1 MDLQS
6 ALICG
11 GVAAVSAVVIYVI
24 SVFSMRE
31 KTYEEAIAEQ
41 RKLPEENLL
50 LGRSAKDKAKDK
62 KQKKLGKKVKEKTTD
77 QDRNEQAD
85 MSSKSAV
92 QTSKE
97 DKKKKKKEKVKPI
110 LLNKD
115 EHSIIR
121 EENVVKN
128 NPESIAR
135 EVPKLQ
141 SSAKLSTKADGPP
154 SNKQEKEKS
163 STKTENTS
171 APKTE
176 RAQISNKS
184 DHETVE
190 KDKDTGAKPE
200 KAFSKATNIKA
211 EKQAVPKADKA
222 EKAATKVE
230 KASGKPEKISAEKPE
245 KNASAKPEKS
255 AAAKGEKSATSVTAA
270 KQEKPASTKSDKS
283 AASKSEKNS
292 NVQDTPTAKV
302 PPPAPAS
309 DAVSAEV
316 APPVVT
322 AVVVKESAAIP
333 VKEKNRKKKSE
344 LATLQQM
351 SGDRDG
357 INMSLLLPIVQKA
370 ELSRSEIQILID
382 HLLNKQQNAGAT
394 DAEWIEGRQD
404 PVVKLKKQ
412 LAEKEKQLAE
422 ELSASQGV
430 QAKLKELRQELNTER
445 SRLSH
450 SCRQLEEALL
460 AKTNE
465 AQALATRLQ
474 HNQEAVNNE
483 KQALT
488 HQVQQLQQKLNE
500 EHVRLCQV
508 QEQEASLQQE
518 LLAQRQQ
525 MMAHL
530 GEQEGALKTQVAQLM
545 SQLKEQESVNSTLN
559 LELQNQRDQQL
570 GENNLLHERVAH
582 AEKQMLLYQENAER
596 AQDLARQV
604 EEFARIRGDLE
615 HRLSASQQHESALQF
630 EANNLRKEMEELKAQ
645 VVGYESLKNES
656 NRLRSDNDKLSNQL
670 GQTKDVQLENQRLRD
685 ENERLTSQV
694 NILPELQ
701 REASQLREENENL
714 AAQVTAMTERP
725 AAEGRENGDLQFHE
739 EKQELHKGDFSL
751 YEKTIQQKEGQL
763 LQLSGE
769 LEEKTS
775 LVKKLQCEINTYKTD
790 INKLNEQLEEQ
801 RKKNNDLRIKNWKAM
816 DALSTLEKSLQS
828 KVQNSSPELVSEIS
842 QKVNQE
848 QQNVIKQLLQRIF
861 PDVRVEDC
869 KSHEQWL
876 EQFEKSASN
885 FLSELHNRSQQTA
898 PSVSEESAQVEE
910 LEKQNNYLQGLVTN
924 YQTIIQDTSGM
935 LTKLQNQVEEGEIR
949 WRQQLQVKEAELE
962 AVRQEL
968 EGKASTQVPS
978 HSTETQ
984 SRVEDLQA
992 KLKIKEQQQQDL
1004 ESKYSTLTSSVEQ
1017 LKEEKDGLTAQLQK
1031 EQEKSQDLSKEL
1043 VRLRSLVQIGKDS
1056 LSQEHEM
1063 VVNLQQQVDKLNG
1076 VHQNHS
1082 VASNGPSSE
1091 SSTVSQ
1097 TVELDPVDILQFY
1110 FKIKFRFKNT
1120 PDLNSVHP
1128 SNNCMNSELLWG
1140 LYFDSTYI
1148 TNIQPTLAIFDHILH
1163 LILFQDVLYNHLLVL
1178 WFILT
1183 NCKNCSLLFFFLVF
1197 NAVFFFFVCVVKIE
1211 LTKIMKKIKLNGHKF
1226 SCNLKLT
1233 FYVKVSQ
1240 SFFAFDIK
1248 MQYVCLFK
1256 WLGT

>member
-92 QTSKE
+92 QTSKVHVDFEEPEAEVVSERPSQE

-801 RKKNNDLRIKNWKAM
+801 RKKNN
-816 DALSTLEKSLQS
+816 
-828 KVQNSSPELVSEIS
+828 EIS

-1097 TVELDPVDILQFY
+1097 
-1110 FKIKFRFKNT
+1110 
-1120 PDLNSVHP
+1120 
-1128 SNNCMNSELLWG
+1128 
-1140 LYFDSTYI
+1140 
-1148 TNIQPTLAIFDHILH
+1148 
-1163 LILFQDVLYNHLLVL
+1163 ILFQDVLYNHLLVL

>member
-92 QTSKE
+92 QTSK
-97 DKKKKKKEKVKPI
+97 
-110 LLNKD
+110 
-115 EHSIIR
+115 R

-801 RKKNNDLRIKNWKAM
+801 RKKNN
-816 DALSTLEKSLQS
+816 
-828 KVQNSSPELVSEIS
+828 EIS

-1097 TVELDPVDILQFY
+1097 
-1110 FKIKFRFKNT
+1110 
-1120 PDLNSVHP
+1120 
-1128 SNNCMNSELLWG
+1128 
-1140 LYFDSTYI
+1140 
-1148 TNIQPTLAIFDHILH
+1148 
-1163 LILFQDVLYNHLLVL
+1163 ILFQDVLYNHLLVL

>member
-92 QTSKE
+92 QSSKVHVDFE
-97 DKKKKKKEKVKPI
+97 EPEAEVVSERP
-110 LLNKD
+110 
-115 EHSIIR
+115 SQR

-128 NPESIAR
+128 NSESIAR

-141 SSAKLSTKADGPP
+141 SSAKSSTKTDGPP

-255 AAAKGEKSATSVTAA
+255 AAATKGEKSATSVTAA

-292 NVQDTPTAKV
+292 NVQDTPAAKV

-322 AVVVKESAAIP
+322 SVVVKESAAIP

-570 GENNLLHERVAH
+570 GENNLLLERVAH
-582 AEKQMLLYQENAER
+582 AEKQMQIYQENAER

-604 EEFARIRGDLE
+604 EEFALIRGDLE

-670 GQTKDVQLENQRLRD
+670 VQTKDVQLENQRLRD
-685 ENERLTSQV
+685 ENERLASQV
-694 NILPELQ
+694 IILPELQ
-701 REASQLREENENL
+701 REALQLREENENL

-801 RKKNNDLRIKNWKAM
+801 RKKNN
-816 DALSTLEKSLQS
+816 
-828 KVQNSSPELVSEIS
+828 EIS

-1097 TVELDPVDILQFY
+1097 SYSASLQ
-1110 FKIKFRFKNT
+1110 
-1120 PDLNSVHP
+1120 PL
-1128 SNNCMNSELLWG
+1128 SETASSEKG
-1140 LYFDSTYI
+1140 S
-1148 TNIQPTLAIFDHILH
+1148 
-1163 LILFQDVLYNHLLVL
+1163 
-1178 WFILT
+1178 
-1183 NCKNCSLLFFFLVF
+1183 KS
-1197 NAVFFFFVCVVKIE
+1197 
-1211 LTKIMKKIKLNGHKF
+1211 KKKKGGSGK
-1226 SCNLKLT
+1226 K
-1233 FYVKVSQ
+1233 
-1240 SFFAFDIK
+1240 
-1248 MQYVCLFK
+1248 
-1256 WLGT
+1256 

>member
-92 QTSKE
+92 QSSK
-97 DKKKKKKEKVKPI
+97 
-110 LLNKD
+110 
-115 EHSIIR
+115 R

-128 NPESIAR
+128 NSESIAR

-141 SSAKLSTKADGPP
+141 SSAKSSTKTDGPP

-255 AAAKGEKSATSVTAA
+255 AAATKGEKSATSVTAA

-292 NVQDTPTAKV
+292 NVQDTPAAKV

-322 AVVVKESAAIP
+322 SVVVKESAAIP

-570 GENNLLHERVAH
+570 GENNLLLERVAH
-582 AEKQMLLYQENAER
+582 AEKQMQIYQENAER

-604 EEFARIRGDLE
+604 EEFALIRGDLE

-670 GQTKDVQLENQRLRD
+670 VQTKDVQLENQRLRD
-685 ENERLTSQV
+685 ENERLASQV
-694 NILPELQ
+694 IILPELQ
-701 REASQLREENENL
+701 REALQLREENENL

-1097 TVELDPVDILQFY
+1097 SYSASLQ
-1110 FKIKFRFKNT
+1110 
-1120 PDLNSVHP
+1120 PL
-1128 SNNCMNSELLWG
+1128 SETASSEKG
-1140 LYFDSTYI
+1140 S
-1148 TNIQPTLAIFDHILH
+1148 
-1163 LILFQDVLYNHLLVL
+1163 
-1178 WFILT
+1178 
-1183 NCKNCSLLFFFLVF
+1183 KS
-1197 NAVFFFFVCVVKIE
+1197 
-1211 LTKIMKKIKLNGHKF
+1211 KKKKGGSGK
-1226 SCNLKLT
+1226 K
-1233 FYVKVSQ
+1233 
-1240 SFFAFDIK
+1240 
-1248 MQYVCLFK
+1248 
-1256 WLGT
+1256 